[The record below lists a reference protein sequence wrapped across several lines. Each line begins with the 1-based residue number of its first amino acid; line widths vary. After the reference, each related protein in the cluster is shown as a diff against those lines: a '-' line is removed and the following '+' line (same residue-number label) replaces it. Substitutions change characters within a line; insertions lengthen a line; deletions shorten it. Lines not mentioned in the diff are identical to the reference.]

1 MLVFCNQRFYLS
13 VFLTQTHD
21 FTEKLSPGSVLLFGQ
36 TCLFS
41 RFVRDFLTYLAMRLS
56 IILFFVYLI

>member
-1 MLVFCNQRFYLS
+1 M
-13 VFLTQTHD
+13 QTHD
-21 FTEKLSPGSVLLFGQ
+21 FTEKLSPGSVLLFDQ

-56 IILFFVYLI
+56 IILFFVYLIKLTFCFLKVFYYIK